1 MEIIQDPPSGQEHYV
16 QELMSRVSSLEALV
30 RRLEAT
36 IAKLVPSSG
45 SAPSTDTTP
54 PATSTSA
61 KVATTKAKD
70 TSPVKPPSPA
80 ASKKKRVAALRPFQR
95 PSPDAVSKDFQYV
108 YIGRSRKIART
119 EVRTRF
125 RRAGVDTGRVLDI
138 NFPASGVIGVLIHQD
153 YIPKF
158 TELMNEAECE
168 FITDFD
174 PCDPVN
180 LADPKF
186 ASLSDSAREQ
196 SMFDI
201 VHNRAIDTL
210 LFLRPHLVEPV
221 ARSFLKMGWIADCDL
236 EDIIRAADTR
246 LRRTDPKKADF
257 IFARKFKDTEHDL
270 DGDSDLSL

>member
-1 MEIIQDPPSGQEHYV
+1 MEIIQDPPSGQEPYV

-45 SAPSTDTTP
+45 SVMSAVTPP
-54 PATSTSA
+54 PATPTYA
-61 KVATTKAKD
+61 KVATTTAKV
-70 TSPVKPPSPA
+70 TSPA

-186 ASLSDSAREQ
+186 ASLTDSAREQ

-236 EDIIRAADTR
+236 EDIIKAVATR

-257 IFARKFKDTEHDL
+257 IFARKLKDSETDL
-270 DGDSDLSL
+270 DSDSDLSL